1 MFIWFWNRKRP
12 HNPCKPPYRPH
23 RPGRKP
29 SLLSILLIV
38 FGLLLVMVYT
48 PPWVWFVLI
57 GLSLIIVGILSLDK
71 WR

>member
-1 MFIWFWNRKRP
+1 MFIWFWNQKRP
-12 HNPCKPPYRPH
+12 HKPQKPPCRPH

-48 PPWVWFVLI
+48 PPWVWFFLL
-57 GLSLIIVGILSLDK
+57 GLALIIVGILSLDK